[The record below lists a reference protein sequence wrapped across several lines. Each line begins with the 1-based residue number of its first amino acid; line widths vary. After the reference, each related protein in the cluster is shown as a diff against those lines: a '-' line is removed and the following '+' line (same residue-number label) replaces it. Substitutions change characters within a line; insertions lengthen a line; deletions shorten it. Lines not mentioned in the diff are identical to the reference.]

1 MVYLVK
7 LMCYL
12 LCTVLQDGLE
22 KNFNSVK
29 VLVVD
34 CPDLTK
40 EPFFL
45 SAPGKGKVTACLFF
59 VKLTQDIG
67 YIFDLNL
74 KVCCCF
80 FSLNKHRG

>member
-1 MVYLVK
+1 MNYKILCLCRKYNNNFNNNNNIIMVYLVK

-12 LCTVLQDGLE
+12 LSTVLQDGLE

-45 SAPGKGKVTACLFF
+45 SAPGKGKVTACLF
-59 VKLTQDIG
+59 L
-67 YIFDLNL
+67 LN
-74 KVCCCF
+74 
-80 FSLNKHRG
+80 